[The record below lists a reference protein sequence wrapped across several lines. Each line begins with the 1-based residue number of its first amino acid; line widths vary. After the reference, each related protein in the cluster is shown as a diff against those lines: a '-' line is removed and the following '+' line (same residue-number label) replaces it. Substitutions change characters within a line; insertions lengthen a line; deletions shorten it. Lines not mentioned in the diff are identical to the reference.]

1 MELEKIILFTIAAKK
16 EKMRKLETG
25 AVACLLGALAA
36 LAEDSSVF
44 THLGHLRTACNSSS
58 RGSDILFWP
67 PQTPELPHAHTHT
80 ETLTQH
86 INKNQDK
93 NQNSQH

>member
-1 MELEKIILFTIAAKK
+1 
-16 EKMRKLETG
+16 MRKLETG
-25 AVACLLGALAA
+25 MVARLLGALAA

-58 RGSDILFWP
+58 RKCDILFWP
-67 PQTPELPHAHTHT
+67 PQTPVLPHAHTHT

-86 INKNQDK
+86 IIKNQDK
-93 NQNSQH
+93 SQNSQH